1 MNSWVNICSM
11 ELRWTERCRGAL
23 RTRVHASSHARWS
36 ANTPWVDVKTIAGV
50 VAHIQRERRRG
61 QTPTPDAVCALS
73 SEASLPVRGNK
84 HLSCANSS
92 VKCTNCGGEAD
103 VSAGVTALGL
113 EAMSEP
119 GISCSAPPTPN
130 ASTPPFSPS
139 WTPAL
144 AEGHSGNYY
153 LLDVCLISSHSSR
166 WPSQGHGGMC
176 WPPPPTPCVITSEGP
191 QWQNN
196 LWPTFRSFIQRARCQ
211 PRTKLPTFM
220 RQDVPFVPL
229 PSGWPWMRT
238 MEGAAG
244 RMSKRNLYKLTLM
257 LPEALPLSGVK
268 V

>member
-36 ANTPWVDVKTIAGV
+36 ADTPWVDVKTIAGV

-176 WPPPPTPCVITSEGP
+176 WPPPSLLVSSPVRVHSGKIISDQHLDHLFRGHGVSREPNCPHSCVRM
-191 QWQNN
+191 
-196 LWPTFRSFIQRARCQ
+196 FRSCLSLQVDHEWEPWKVQQAECQRGIF
-211 PRTKLPTFM
+211 T
-220 RQDVPFVPL
+220 
-229 PSGWPWMRT
+229 
-238 MEGAAG
+238 
-244 RMSKRNLYKLTLM
+244 N
-257 LPEALPLSGVK
+257 
-268 V
+268 